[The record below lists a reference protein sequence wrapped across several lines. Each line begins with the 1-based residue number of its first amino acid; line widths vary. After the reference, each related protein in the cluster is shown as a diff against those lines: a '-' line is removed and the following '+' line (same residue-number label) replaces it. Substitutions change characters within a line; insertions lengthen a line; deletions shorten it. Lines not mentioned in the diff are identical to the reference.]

1 MKNYLK
7 FLYTTSKEY
16 IFIFLTASIFLL
28 TYPEKSIGE
37 ENVFTINDIEI
48 IGEFNTNFS
57 REKYLNEGFL
67 NSFETLINKILLTR
81 DLKKTNDIKL
91 NKIKSLI
98 KSFQIIDE
106 NYLKNV
112 YQLKI
117 KVIYNE
123 QKVKKFLR
131 EKNISFSQ
139 SENISVI
146 FYPIIFINNEIK
158 SFEDNFFYM
167 NWKNVKIKNELINY
181 ILPLED
187 LEDINKILKNKD
199 KIEELNINSLVN
211 KYDIENYVF
220 ALMDYE
226 NENGNLNIYLKTNFR
241 NNKLSKNILYK
252 ISNIKDKLA
261 LEIIIKKLKLSII
274 DLWKEENLINLLM
287 PLSINIKYKHTNIN
301 DISKFSAT
309 LNKMNIVDSYS
320 LEQFDINSSLFK
332 IYYYGS
338 PKKLKSKLSSYGY
351 NLSNDQGFWQ
361 VY

>member
-7 FLYTTSKEY
+7 FLYTTSKGY

-81 DLKKTNDIKL
+81 DLKKTNNIKL

-139 SENISVI
+139 PENISVI

-187 LEDINKILKNKD
+187 LEDINKILKK
-199 KIEELNINSLVN
+199 KI
-211 KYDIENYVF
+211 K
-220 ALMDYE
+220 
-226 NENGNLNIYLKTNFR
+226 
-241 NNKLSKNILYK
+241 
-252 ISNIKDKLA
+252 
-261 LEIIIKKLKLSII
+261 
-274 DLWKEENLINLLM
+274 
-287 PLSINIKYKHTNIN
+287 
-301 DISKFSAT
+301 
-309 LNKMNIVDSYS
+309 
-320 LEQFDINSSLFK
+320 
-332 IYYYGS
+332 
-338 PKKLKSKLSSYGY
+338 
-351 NLSNDQGFWQ
+351 
-361 VY
+361 